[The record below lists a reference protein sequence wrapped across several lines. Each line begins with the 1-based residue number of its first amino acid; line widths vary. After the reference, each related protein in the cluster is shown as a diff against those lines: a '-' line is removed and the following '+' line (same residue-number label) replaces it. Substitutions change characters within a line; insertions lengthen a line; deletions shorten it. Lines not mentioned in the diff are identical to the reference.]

1 MTTPNRNVFYV
12 TFLDAINDAKAK
24 AVMSMFTEIL
34 AKHKPDTV
42 YCLFSS
48 SGGFVDPG
56 IALYNFLRS
65 LPIELIMHNI
75 GSVDSTANAVFLA
88 GEKRY
93 AATHSSFLFHGIKWT
108 FNANVSL
115 TRSQMIETLSGLSTA
130 EAKICGVVTERTQLV
145 RTEIEDLFR
154 QGESK
159 DPAFALSKGIVHEI
173 KNPSIPKDAPMF
185 SFNLQ

>member
-1 MTTPNRNVFYV
+1 VATFRPEWVATFAPEMVAEFVRN
-12 TFLDAINDAKAK
+12 TH
-24 AVMSMFTEIL
+24 
-34 AKHKPDTV
+34 KHKPDTIH
-42 YCLFSS
+42 CLFSS

-75 GSVDSTANAVFLA
+75 GSVASAANAVFLA

-93 AATHSSFLFHGIKWT
+93 AAAHSSFLFHGITWT
-108 FNANVSL
+108 FNNVSL
-115 TRSQMIETLSGLSTA
+115 TKSQVVETLSGLSIA
-130 EAKICGVVTERTQLV
+130 EEKICGVLTERTQLV
-145 RTEIEDLFR
+145 KTEIEELFR

-173 KNPSIPKDAPMF
+173 RNPTIPKDAPMF